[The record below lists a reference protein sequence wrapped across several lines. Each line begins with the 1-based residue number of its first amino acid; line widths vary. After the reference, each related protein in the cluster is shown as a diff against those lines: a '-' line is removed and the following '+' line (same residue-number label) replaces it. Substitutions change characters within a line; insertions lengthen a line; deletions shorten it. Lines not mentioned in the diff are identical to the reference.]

1 MVMMSSSKSR
11 RLGFGV
17 IICLVLAAAAAG
29 AWTWWERTTR
39 LRIVETCR
47 RTVQLVGWYLFTY
60 SDNGRNPA
68 CRYAFDEAV
77 AKAHRICPGAVDVV
91 DTYRGTISEPPSLAQ
106 LPPDLGK
113 DLITLA
119 VYESMMQMSAPPN
132 ERFQSWAGRLAKDPV
147 RRERTLRLCDDAV
160 DAYRARGGK
169 LP

>member
-1 MVMMSSSKSR
+1 MAAHQRRSSVRLRSQPRWQRSRLGVGPRLRYQARADPALMVMMSSSKSR
-11 RLGFGV
+11 RRGVGV

-119 VYESMMQMSAPPN
+119 VYESMMQNS
-132 ERFQSWAGRLAKDPV
+132 
-147 RRERTLRLCDDAV
+147 
-160 DAYRARGGK
+160 
-169 LP
+169 

>member
-1 MVMMSSSKSR
+1 MSAHQRRSSVLPRRRPRRQRSRLGVGRRLRYQARADPALLMMMSSSKSR
-11 RLGFGV
+11 RIGFGL
-17 IICLVLAAAAAG
+17 IICLLLVGAAAG

-39 LRIVETCR
+39 SRIVETCR

-113 DLITLA
+113 DLITL
-119 VYESMMQMSAPPN
+119 
-132 ERFQSWAGRLAKDPV
+132 
-147 RRERTLRLCDDAV
+147 
-160 DAYRARGGK
+160 
-169 LP
+169 